1 MHAKGVPQNS
11 RERAESHSGIPP
23 VARSPS
29 RRFSAVVAVEEMV
42 RGYGD
47 HGKASSFMATYSGN
61 SSRKSASP

>member
-1 MHAKGVPQNS
+1 
-11 RERAESHSGIPP
+11 
-23 VARSPS
+23 
-29 RRFSAVVAVEEMV
+29 VVAVEEMV